1 MGPMSITS
9 RILLL
14 ILVSLG
20 ALVGLSG
27 WTLVDRW
34 TLDQRMQRLMTGCS
48 VIEALSE
55 LVGSLQKERGRST
68 LLISSKGAKNAA
80 ELEAQ
85 RQVSDLKVGF
95 FVATVHQA
103 GVAKV
108 GVEVLKR
115 ADELAETL
123 QDLTPLRAS
132 VTNLTL
138 SPKQAIERYS
148 AIVTRALDLSSLIS
162 RDTDHA
168 DIKNFEFALSALQ
181 GATERFG
188 LMRAI
193 GSGALAIGVFTPDQ
207 LYQLS
212 SLDGEAHDLLKS
224 FGIYAPASIKQI
236 YVATTALP
244 DAHVLDRLK
253 ATIMATP
260 AGMPVP
266 GIDSEQW
273 FGAATASIDGLRAVG
288 DQLLQTFV
296 IQAERTRRSA
306 TLQLILAAAFVV
318 LVIIAI
324 IVFGLMTMRSIT
336 ELIRA
341 MALAMRQLAAGDLT
355 VAVPAMERKDELG
368 NMAQALL
375 VFRAAAIEK
384 VCLETQ
390 TENERR
396 HVTGLV
402 ADGLAQLAARNL
414 SYRMPD
420 AMPPAFA
427 KLRTDYNLALD
438 QLERAMLSVTESAE
452 GIYAG
457 SENAAAGA
465 DGIAKRTEQQAAR
478 MEKTAAALDLI
489 TETVQRSA
497 DGAAQV
503 SDFVRNAR
511 AEAEQGGSVALQ
523 ATRAM
528 SDIELSSRQIGQIIG
543 VIEEIA
549 AQTNLLALNAAIE
562 ASRGGQSGRGFGVVA
577 SEIRTLAQRSQRA
590 ADQVKALIST
600 SMANVGRGVM
610 LVDQTGAALG
620 RILTQ
625 VTKVS
630 TEVTQ
635 IAEGAR
641 TQSDTLAA
649 LNAAMREIDHV
660 TKENTRLLESGNDAS
675 RALAAETKGLTDL
688 VGSFQVNAAA

>member
-1 MGPMSITS
+1 MSISS

-14 ILVSLG
+14 IFVSLG

-34 TLDQRMQRLMTGCS
+34 AVDQRMQRLMTGCS
-48 VIEALSE
+48 VIEALSD
-55 LVGSLQKERGRST
+55 LVGSLQKERGRSS
-68 LLISSKGAKNAA
+68 LLISSKGLKNAA
-80 ELEAQ
+80 ELDAQ
-85 RQVSDLKVGF
+85 RQVSDLKAGF
-95 FVATVHQA
+95 FVAAIHQA
-103 GVAKV
+103 GVARL
-108 GVEVLKR
+108 GVDVRKR
-115 ADELAETL
+115 ADELADAL
-123 QDLTPLRAS
+123 HDLAPLRAS
-132 VTNLTL
+132 VSRLAL

-162 RDTDHA
+162 RDTEHA
-168 DIKNFEFALSALQ
+168 EIKNFEFALSALQ

-193 GSGALAIGVFTPDQ
+193 GSGALAVGTFTSEQ

-224 FGIYAPASIKQI
+224 FSIYAPASIERI
-236 YVATTALP
+236 YAVNAALP
-244 DAHVLDRLK
+244 EAQTLDQFK
-253 ATIMATP
+253 ATIMATA

-273 FGAATASIDGLRAVG
+273 FAAATARIDGLRAIA
-288 DQLLQTFV
+288 DKLLQTFV
-296 IQAERTRRSA
+296 TQAERTRSSA
-306 TLQLILAAAFVV
+306 TLELVLAAAFVLLLIV
-318 LVIIAI
+318 AI
-324 IVFGLMTMRSIT
+324 VVFGFMTMRSIT
-336 ELIRA
+336 RLIKA
-341 MALAMRQLAAGDLT
+341 IAAAMRRLAAGDLA
-355 VAVPAMERKDELG
+355 VAVPAIERKDELG
-368 NMAQALL
+368 DMARALL

-384 VCLETQ
+384 RCLESQ
-390 TENERR
+390 TEDERR

-427 KLRTDYNLALD
+427 KLRTDYNLALN
-438 QLERAMLSVTESAE
+438 QLERAMLSVNGRAE

-465 DGIAKRTEQQAAR
+465 DGIARRTKQQAAR
-478 MEKTAAALDLI
+478 MDETAAALDLI
-489 TETVQRSA
+489 TTTVQRSA
-497 DGAAQV
+497 DGAAHV

-511 AEAEQGGSVALQ
+511 AEAEQGGTVALK

-528 SDIELSSRQIGQIIG
+528 AEIEMSSRQIGQIIG

-562 ASRGGQSGRGFGVVA
+562 ASRGGQSGRGFAVVA
-577 SEIRTLAQRSQRA
+577 TEIRTLAQRSQRA
-590 ADQVKALIST
+590 ADQVKALISV
-600 SMANVGRGVM
+600 SVANVERGVT
-610 LVDQTGAALG
+610 LVDQTGVALA

-625 VTKVS
+625 VAEVS
-630 TEVTQ
+630 VEVTQ
-635 IAEGAR
+635 IAESAR

-649 LNAAMREIDHV
+649 LNAAMREIDRA
-660 TKENTRLLESGNDAS
+660 TKENTHLLEGGNEAS

-688 VGSFQVNAAA
+688 VGSFRVNAAA